1 MVRNSLFT
9 RKKII
14 FVFIFVLTIL
24 FFTIV
29 NIKYSKKNYALNIV
43 KINQIFSEKNKQ
55 NAFLNEISEKSLIN
69 KFTKLYQDYTSSN
82 IEYYINDLYDEN
94 VYFIDPIHQI
104 GGLNNVKKYFHLM
117 TKPIESCRFEINS
130 IMNDKNNYFVRW
142 DMYLISK
149 ASPSKKIVTTGMTHF
164 IVNSSEKIVFH
175 QDFWDLSSLYDELP
189 IVSFWSKLVKE
200 RMLGKLNEK

>member
-1 MVRNSLFT
+1 MVRYSLFT

-14 FVFIFVLTIL
+14 FVLILVIL
-24 FFTIV
+24 FFTAL
-29 NIKYSKKNYALNIV
+29 NIKFSKKNYALDIV
-43 KINQIFSEKNKQ
+43 KINQILLENDNQS
-55 NAFLNEISEKSLIN
+55 AFLNEASEKSLIN
-69 KFTKLYQDYTSSN
+69 KFTNLYKDYTSTN
-82 IEYYINDLYDEN
+82 IEKYVDDLYDQN

-104 GGLNNVKKYFHLM
+104 GGLNNVKEYFYLM

-130 IMNDKNNYFVRW
+130 ISKDLNNYFVRW

-149 ASPSKKIVTTGMTHF
+149 ASPNKKIVTTGITHF
-164 IVNSSEKIVFH
+164 IVNSSEKIIFH

-189 IVSFWSKLVKE
+189 VISFWSKLVKE